1 MDLSNTLLDLI
12 EDYKLLILASFV
24 LTILTIL
31 TIALASLFSVKYDP
45 REPPIIS
52 HPIPYVGHV
61 IGMFTHGA
69 KYFDFIKYVIR
80 LL

>member
-1 MDLSNTLLDLI
+1 MDLSNPLLDFI

-24 LTILTIL
+24 LTILTV
-31 TIALASLFSVKYDP
+31 ALASLFSVKYDP

-52 HPIPYVGHV
+52 HPIPFVGHI